1 MAYFDLGKRVLPVGA
16 AVAFALAAAT
26 APAMAQEAVTRF
38 QSNGSTAQGT
48 EYSAA
53 AVLPSADMGQAYA
66 ALRRVVERNG
76 WSVFQATPASYALLA
91 RNNQT
96 TQSGK
101 TGSLAVSLAPLAD
114 GVSLALMYANP
125 PGVNSPAAAVRA
137 EFNKIAGALKAEL
150 ATAPAGQPAATA
162 TATAAAIA
170 PQPASA
176 APDRKLCLAG
186 ACLGMTPAE
195 AATLNLQ
202 PSGIAQF
209 KLNGKL
215 DGAYGLDR
223 AGNRIGYSDMGDF
236 DSKSLKQFATTVATI
251 CRFSFA
257 SASMKASDGQRIRLV
272 FRPALRDGKGVVVL
286 TEINR
291 QLPPNMSS
299 SELQRFTDTARQQF
313 GDAFSAESRVIVT
326 RPTAEI
332 HRDIGLGT
340 SLKLSLPI
348 ENVNARLLEQPGCS
362 DKPRL
367 D

>member
-1 MAYFDLGKRVLPVGA
+1 MTYFDLGKRVLPAGA
-16 AVAFALAAAT
+16 AMLFALATAVSCPAA
-26 APAMAQEAVTRF
+26 AQENVVRF
-38 QSNGSTAQGT
+38 QSKGASAQGT
-48 EYSAA
+48 EYSAF
-53 AVLPSADMGQAYA
+53 AVLPSADISQAYA
-66 ALRRVVERNG
+66 ALRRVVERSG
-76 WSVFQATPASYALLA
+76 WSISQALPANYAILA

-96 TQSGK
+96 TQTGK
-101 TGSLAVSLAPLAD
+101 TGALAVSLAPVAE
-114 GVSLALMYANP
+114 GISLALVYTNP
-125 PGVNSPAAAVRA
+125 PGVDSPPAAVRT
-137 EFNKIAGALKAEL
+137 EFNKLAGALKAEL
-150 ATAPAGQPAATA
+150 AMAPASP
-162 TATAAAIA
+162 TAAPSSVVAAA
-170 PQPASA
+170 PQPVSA

-186 ACLGMTPAE
+186 ACLGMTVAE
-195 AATLNLQ
+195 AALLNLQ
-202 PSGIAQF
+202 PSGIGQF
-209 KLNGKL
+209 RLNGKL

-236 DSKSLKQFATTVATI
+236 DSKSLKQFAATVATV

-272 FRPALRDGKGVVVL
+272 FRPAIRDGKGVVVL

-299 SELQRFTDTARQQF
+299 SELQRFSDTARQQF
-313 GDAFSAESRVIVT
+313 GDAFSADSRAIVM

-348 ENVNARLLEQPGCS
+348 ENVSARLLEQPGCS

>member
-1 MAYFDLGKRVLPVGA
+1 MAYLDLGKRVLPVGA
-16 AVAFALAAAT
+16 AVAFALAAVS
-26 APAMAQEAVTRF
+26 APAMAQEAVSRF
-38 QSNGSTAQGT
+38 QSNGSAAQGT

-53 AVLPSADMGQAYA
+53 AVLPGADISQAYA

-76 WSVFQATPASYALLA
+76 WNVFQATPASYALLA

-101 TGSLAVSLAPLAD
+101 TGSLAVSLAPVGD

-125 PGVNSPAAAVRA
+125 PGVNSPPAAVRA

-150 ATAPAGQPAATA
+150 AALPAGQPAVTA
-162 TATAAAIA
+162 NATAAA

-186 ACLGMTPAE
+186 ACLGMTTAE

-209 KLNGKL
+209 KLNGKP

-223 AGNRIGYSDMGDF
+223 SGNRIGYSDMGDF
-236 DSKSLKQFATTVATI
+236 DSKSLKQFATTVATV

-272 FRPALRDGKGVVVL
+272 FRPAIRDGKGVVVL

-332 HRDIGLGT
+332 HRDVGLGT